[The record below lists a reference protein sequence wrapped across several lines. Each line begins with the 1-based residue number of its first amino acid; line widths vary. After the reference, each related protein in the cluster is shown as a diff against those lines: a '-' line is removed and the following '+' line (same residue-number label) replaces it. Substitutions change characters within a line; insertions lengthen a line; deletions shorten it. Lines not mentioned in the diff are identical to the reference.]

1 MLTPLARG
9 LGVLAAVLLVAACAA
24 PSSTASSSPSPTPSP
39 SPSPSPQLI
48 GAVEACSLVTVAEA
62 STAAGLALADLAAS
76 GLTIPGACIYGDTAG
91 TTSTFVFVFAKVYPD
106 ATAADAVDPNQVAAV
121 LAGQL
126 NISGSNAHVVTGI
139 GDKAVEYNTT
149 GADGSGVVLFVFKA
163 NVVLMIAINPT
174 TNAAAVE
181 QLARTAVSRL
191 TPA

>member
-1 MLTPLARG
+1 MLTPFGRC
-9 LGVLAAVLLVAACAA
+9 LGALAAVLLAAACSA
-24 PSSTASSSPSPTPSP
+24 PSSTASSSPTPSP
-39 SPSPSPQLI
+39 SPSPSPQLF
-48 GAVEACSLVTVAEA
+48 ASVDVCSLVTVTEA
-62 STAAGLALADLAAS
+62 SAAAGLTLADLAAS

-91 TTSTFVFVFAKVYPD
+91 TTSTFVFVFAKVFPD
-106 ATAADAVDPNQVAAV
+106 ATTADAVDPNQVAAV

-126 NISGSNAHVVTGI
+126 SISGSNAHVVTGI

-163 NVVLMIAINPT
+163 NVVMMIAINPT